1 MDSQIPM
8 TPCMNRSSILVY
20 YSGLAAIQVQWKWR
34 IAKAKL
40 CETSAHMIFPAGD
53 ADVAER
59 YVDDTCFVLSGARGE
74 RLLLLCS
81 DIIIM
86 RCELNVM

>member
-1 MDSQIPM
+1 MDFPLFKSNGNGVSRKP
-8 TPCMNRSSILVY
+8 N
-20 YSGLAAIQVQWKWR
+20 
-34 IAKAKL
+34 
-40 CETSAHMIFPAGD
+40 CETSAHVIFPAGD
-53 ADVAER
+53 ADVAI
-59 YVDDTCFVLSGARGE
+59 YVNDTCVIQCVLSEALGE